1 MLFLLGWK
9 ELRTK
14 NTPWSIIE
22 KNFCGKIIN
31 ADKDSILESL
41 HWLDSLDRN
50 KLKLMSQ
57 NAQNLAEKYNLD
69 NYKDK
74 IREAFG

>member
-1 MLFLLGWK
+1 M
-9 ELRTK
+9 K
-14 NTPWSIIE
+14 NL
-22 KNFCGKIIN
+22 CVKIIN